1 MVTRR
6 KKELTAEEMS
16 YFARNDK
23 PDDIKAFEVFITQ
36 KRIEGVQERTISHY
50 REIKHVV
57 ERDISVLDMDKTLVE
72 LTTANIEKLILYWK
86 ENVKTATTN
95 TRIRVMKPYYKVMV
109 NKKVIKKNPM
119 EHIHMLPERELIKD
133 VLTDEEVGKI
143 SAYFKSRKTFASY
156 RNLIIFQLLLDTG
169 IRIGE
174 CMNILI
180 TDIHEDSI
188 TITLTK
194 NLQERLVFPSPACL
208 KSINS
213 YLKIRGLIDGEQHLF
228 VTVDNKKMNLR
239 TYQDVLQ
246 SASRESGIQK
256 KVSPHMLRRTYSRDA
271 VMQGIDPFSLARLL
285 GHSSLD
291 TTRRYVQI
299 WGNDLKTQSK
309 FRGNYDKHF

>member
-1 MVTRR
+1 MSSRR
-6 KKELTAEEMS
+6 KKQLTDEEMS
-16 YFARNDK
+16 YFIRNNR
-23 PDDIKAFEVFITQ
+23 PDDIEAFEVFITQ

-57 ERDISVLDMDKTLVE
+57 ERDIKALNMDKTLVE
-72 LTTANIEKLILYWK
+72 LTTADIEKLILYWK
-86 ENVKTATTN
+86 NQVKTATTN

-143 SAYFKSRKTFASY
+143 SAYFKSKKTFASY

-213 YLKIRGLIDGEQHLF
+213 YLKIRGVIDGEQHLF
-228 VTVDNKKMNLR
+228 VTVDNKKMQISG
-239 TYQDVLQ
+239 YQDALKE
-246 SASRESGIQK
+246 SSRRVGIQK
-256 KVSPHMLRRTYSRDA
+256 KVSPHMLRRTYSKDA

-285 GHSSLD
+285 GHSSLN
-291 TTRRYVQI
+291 TTKRYVQI
-299 WGNDLKTQSK
+299 WGSDLKEQSRL
-309 FRGNYDKHF
+309 RGNYDKHF